1 MPATLRPAV
10 FLDRDGTIV
19 EDVDYLTRPDQL
31 RLIPGAAAAIRTI
44 NQMGYAAV
52 IVTNQ
57 SAVARG
63 MLSENALAGVHDRLR
78 EMLAAEGAHIDGIY
92 YCPHLPDGNVAQY
105 ARTCDCRK
113 PAPGM
118 LLQAA
123 RDLGLDLT
131 ASVMIGDS
139 LRDLEAGKAAGCRQL
154 ILVKTGQGSMAAGQA
169 GSGDI
174 IVDDLPAA
182 IALLTRKKSVAN
194 ETGRH

>member
-31 RLIPGAAAAIRTI
+31 RLIPGAAAAIRGI

-63 MLSENALAGVHDRLR
+63 MLSESALAEVHVRLR
-78 EMLAAEGAHIDGIY
+78 EMLAAAGAHIDGIY
-92 YCPHLPDGNVAQY
+92 HCPHLPDGQIAQY
-105 ARTCDCRK
+105 ARQCDCRK

-123 RDLGLDLT
+123 RDLGIDLP
-131 ASVMIGDS
+131 ASIMIGDS
-139 LRDLEAGKAAGCRQL
+139 LRDLEAGKAAGCRQS
-154 ILVKTGQGSMAAGQA
+154 ILVKTGQGSAAAAQA
-169 GSGDI
+169 GSDDI
-174 IVDDLPAA
+174 VVDDLSAA
-182 IALLTRKKSVAN
+182 FALLIRKKNIAN
-194 ETGRH
+194 ETGQD

>member
-19 EDVDYLTRPDQL
+19 EDVDYLTRSDQL
-31 RLIPGAAAAIRTI
+31 RLIPRAAAAIRSI

-63 MLSENALAGVHDRLR
+63 MLSESALAEVHDRLR
-78 EMLAAEGAHIDGIY
+78 DMLAAEGAHIDGIY
-92 YCPHLPDGNVAQY
+92 YCPHLPDGPVAQY
-105 ARTCDCRK
+105 AQRCDCRK

-123 RDLGLDLT
+123 RDLGIDLP

-139 LRDLEAGKAAGCRQL
+139 LRDLEAGKAAGCATL
-154 ILVKTGQGSMAAGQA
+154 ILVKTGQGPSAA
-169 GSGDI
+169 
-174 IVDDLPAA
+174 AA
-182 IALLTRKKSVAN
+182 A
-194 ETGRH
+194 ETGTLIAEDLAQALKYVGPTPNRQLLR